1 MKQRVIAAIHGGAGN
16 AEKERLCPL
25 READCR
31 VALAEVLK
39 ECRSALLG
47 GLSPLDAVE
56 LAVRLLEDCDLF
68 NAGHGSVLNAD
79 GKAEMDAALME
90 GTTLRAGAVA
100 AVRRVKNPVSLARAV
115 LEQSPHLLLVGQG
128 AERYAEKWGVELMP
142 ESWFVTPSRVEQL
155 ERMAQTDHPAPETGS
170 AGTVG
175 AVVCDP
181 VRGLAAATSTGGL
194 VNKLPGRVG
203 DSPLIGAGTWA
214 DNRTCAVS
222 ATGDGEFFVRAV
234 FAHEV
239 DAGMRLSGLSVQ
251 EAAQRA
257 LERVQALGG
266 NGGCIALDREGRLA
280 LPFATSCMYRGWITE
295 EGEPVTAIFAE
306 EEDDVPLLPFGL
318 R

>member
-1 MKQRVIAAIHGGAGN
+1 MKHRVIAAVHGGAGN

-47 GLSPLDAVE
+47 GLSPLDAAE

-68 NAGHGSVLNAD
+68 NAGHGSALNAD
-79 GKAEMDAALME
+79 GRAEMDAALME
-90 GTTLRAGAVA
+90 GATFRAGAVA

-115 LEQSPHLLLVGQG
+115 LERSPHLLLAGEG
-128 AERYAEKWGVELMP
+128 AERFAEKCGIEMMP
-142 ESWFVTPSRVEQL
+142 ESWFVTPLRVEQL
-155 ERMAQTDHPAPETGS
+155 EQAARLNRPASETGS

-175 AVVCDP
+175 AVICDRR
-181 VRGLAAATSTGGL
+181 RGLAAATSTGGL

-234 FAHEV
+234 FAHEI
-239 DAGMRLSGLSVQ
+239 DAGMRLAGLSV
-251 EAAQRA
+251 EVAAQRA

-266 NGGCIALDREGRLA
+266 NGGCIAIDREGRLA
-280 LPFATSCMYRGWITE
+280 LPFTTSCMYRGWITE
-295 EGEPVTAIFAE
+295 EGEPVTAIFADGE
-306 EEDDVPLLPFGL
+306 S
-318 R
+318 

>member
-1 MKQRVIAAIHGGAGN
+1 MEPRVIVAIHGGAGN

-31 VALAEVLK
+31 MALAGVLK

-47 GLSPLDAVE
+47 GFSPLDAAE

-68 NAGHGSVLNAD
+68 NAGHGSVLNAE
-79 GKAEMDAALME
+79 GRAEMDAALMD

-115 LEQSPHLLLVGQG
+115 LEWSPHLLLAGEG
-128 AERYAEKWGVELMP
+128 AEGFAEKCGVEMMP

-155 ERMAQTDHPAPETGS
+155 ERVAHMDGRAMETGS

-175 AVVCDP
+175 AVICDRS
-181 VRGLAAATSTGGL
+181 RGLAAATSTGGL

-234 FAHEV
+234 FAHEI
-239 DAGMRLSGLSVQ
+239 DAGMRLAGLSVQ
-251 EAAQRA
+251 EAARRA
-257 LERVQALGG
+257 LERVKVLGG

-280 LPFATSCMYRGWITE
+280 LPFTTTCMYRGWIAE
-295 EGEPVTAIFAE
+295 DGEPVTAIFAG
-306 EEDDVPLLPFGL
+306 EEDGA
-318 R
+318 